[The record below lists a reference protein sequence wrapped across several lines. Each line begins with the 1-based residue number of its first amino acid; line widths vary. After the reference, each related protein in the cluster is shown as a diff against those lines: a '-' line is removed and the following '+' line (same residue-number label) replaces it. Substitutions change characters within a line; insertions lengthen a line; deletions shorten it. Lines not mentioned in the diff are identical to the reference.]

1 MLTPGAA
8 LTAPRE
14 LGGERHRL
22 FSQLRRPEGPGQ
34 RHRASVEGRAG
45 WLRLEV
51 QRGYVSWPLRLLE
64 ALLGSRPLLAAL
76 RPQPLLLCPL
86 LTLPAVL
93 GGQIAGHPGSAS
105 SRTALPAVIS
115 LWRPPSVRTPV
126 VTAGP
131 PDNSGDLPIP
141 RSPSTTEDSLTRWH
155 MGVSGGYQ
163 PAMRSSHQP
172 PWPLGCS
179 SDQLFQVPLSP
190 SLAGLCTCDHL
201 FWPGTFQPGPP
212 CHAPTT
218 AHAGGDSLLPAP
230 FPGHSAPRWGLRTD
244 SLTCAMALRFLERTG
259 ECKHPYWTC
268 R

>member
-1 MLTPGAA
+1 MAHGPS
-8 LTAPRE
+8 
-14 LGGERHRL
+14 
-22 FSQLRRPEGPGQ
+22 SQHSHLSLSFC
-34 RHRASVEGRAG
+34 A
-45 WLRLEV
+45 
-51 QRGYVSWPLRLLE
+51 
-64 ALLGSRPLLAAL
+64 
-76 RPQPLLLCPL
+76 PL

-115 LWRPPSVRTPV
+115 LWRPPSKRTPV

-141 RSPSTTEDSLTRWH
+141 RSPSTTEDSLTRCH
-155 MGVSGGYQ
+155 MGISGGYQ

-230 FPGHSAPRWGLRTD
+230 FPGHSAPRWGLRTG